1 MKYKTILFDA
11 DGVLFDYRKAESFA
25 FLKTFDFFKI
35 KENLDFIH
43 KKYKTINA
51 KIWREF
57 EEKKITSIDL
67 RVERFSRL
75 FKATHLKLDP
85 VKVSKTYLKFL
96 SECSF
101 LIDGAEEIVEYFSE
115 KCELAIIT
123 NGLADVQRSR
133 IGNSRLASF
142 FKRLFISEEIGY
154 PKPHKEIFEFTL
166 RNLKTKNKKDIL
178 LVGDNLVSD
187 IKGGNDFGIDTCWF
201 NQNIWNN
208 KLDIHPTYE
217 INNLLELKKIV
228 GVRS

>member
-1 MKYKTILFDA
+1 MKYKAILFDA

-35 KENLDFIH
+35 KKNLDSIH
-43 KKYKTINA
+43 KKYKTINI

-57 EEKKITSIDL
+57 EEKKITSTDL

-75 FKATHLKLDP
+75 FKVADLQLDP
-85 VKVSKTYLKFL
+85 AEVSKTYLTFL
-96 SECSF
+96 SQCSF
-101 LIDGAEEIVEYFSE
+101 LNDGAKEIVEYFSE

-133 IGNSRLASF
+133 IGNSKLVSF
-142 FKRLFISEEIGY
+142 FKMLFISEEIGY
-154 PKPHKEIFEFTL
+154 PKPHKEIFEFAL
-166 RNLKTKNKKDIL
+166 QKLENKNKNDIL
-178 LVGDNLVSD
+178 LVGDNLISD

-228 GVRS
+228 VVRS

>member
-35 KENLDFIH
+35 KENLDSIH

-51 KIWREF
+51 IIWREF
-57 EEKKITSIDL
+57 EEKKITSTDL

-75 FKATHLKLDP
+75 FKVAHLKLDP
-85 VKVSKTYLKFL
+85 AEVSKTYLTFL
-96 SECSF
+96 SGCSF
-101 LIDGAEEIVEYFSE
+101 LNEDAEEIVKYFYK

-142 FKRLFISEEIGY
+142 FKMLFISEEIGY
-154 PKPHKEIFEFTL
+154 PKPHKEIFEFAL
-166 RNLKTKNKKDIL
+166 RKLKNKNKKDVL

-187 IKGGNDFGIDTCWF
+187 IKGGNDFGIDTCWL
-201 NQNIWNN
+201 NLNMWNN
-208 KLDIHPTYE
+208 KFDIHPMYE
-217 INNLLELKKIV
+217 INNLLELKKII
-228 GVRS
+228 SE

>member
-11 DGVLFDYRKAESFA
+11 DGVLFDYRRAELFA
-25 FLKTFDFFKI
+25 FLKTFEFFEI
-35 KENLDFIH
+35 RENLESIH
-43 KKYKTINA
+43 KTYKKINSE
-51 KIWREF
+51 IWREF
-57 EEKKITSIDL
+57 EEKKIASTDL

-75 FKATHLKLDP
+75 FKVAHLKLNP
-85 VKVSKTYLKFL
+85 AEISKTYLTFL

-101 LIDGAEEIVEYFSE
+101 LNDGAEEIVKYFSG

-142 FKRLFISEEIGY
+142 FKMLFISEEIGY
-154 PKPHKEIFEFTL
+154 PKPYKEIFEFVL
-166 RNLKTKNKKDIL
+166 RELKNKNKKDIL

-187 IKGGNDFGIDTCWF
+187 IKGGNDFGIDTCWL
-201 NQNIWNN
+201 NLNMWNN

-217 INNLLELKKIV
+217 INNLLELKKII
-228 GVRS
+228 SE